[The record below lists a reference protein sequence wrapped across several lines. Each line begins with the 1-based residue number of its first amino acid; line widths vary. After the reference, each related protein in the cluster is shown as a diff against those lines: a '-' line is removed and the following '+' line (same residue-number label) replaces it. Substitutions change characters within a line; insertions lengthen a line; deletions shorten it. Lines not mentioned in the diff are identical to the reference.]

1 MKSYKAINIKPD
13 EEFKVD
19 FRMAGEKDAIQAM
32 VKKYHKRVR
41 QYFKK
46 EIAKFMVEK

>member
-1 MKSYKAINIKPD
+1 MKSYKAINVKPD

-19 FRMAGEKDAIQAM
+19 FRIAGEKDAIQAM

-46 EIAKFMVEK
+46 EIAKFMIEK

>member
-1 MKSYKAINIKPD
+1 MKSYKAVNIKPD

-19 FRMAGEKDAIQAM
+19 FRVAGEKDAIQAM

-46 EIAKFMVEK
+46 EITKSIMEE